1 MGQSEARQKQK
12 SAYEKKRVIKNFSL
26 LKERDKHLI
35 EYLETVDNVGDLV
48 RDLLNEHLKNR
59 GQNVW

>member
-12 SAYEKKRVIKNFSL
+12 SDYEKKRVIKNFSL

-35 EYLETVDNVGDLV
+35 EHLETVDNVGDLV
-48 RDLLNEHLKNR
+48 RDLLNQHLKNKA
-59 GQNVW
+59 